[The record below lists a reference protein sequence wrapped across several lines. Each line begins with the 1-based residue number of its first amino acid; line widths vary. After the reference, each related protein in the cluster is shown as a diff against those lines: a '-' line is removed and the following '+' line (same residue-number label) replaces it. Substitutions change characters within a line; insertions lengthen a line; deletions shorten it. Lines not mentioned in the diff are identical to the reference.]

1 MQDILSIQNLLLLLF
16 AYLLGSIPTAVWI
29 GKSFY
34 NIDVR
39 EHGSK
44 NAGATNT
51 MRVLGK
57 KPGIFVLMIDVF
69 KGFLAVQMLRFLG
82 SLQPDTTPFVN
93 MQLLL
98 CLAALVGHIFPVF
111 AQFNGGKGIATLLG
125 AMLAMNSE
133 AALISLAIFLLV
145 LLVFRYVSL
154 GSMIGAL
161 FYPIYIIFIQ
171 QSTVP
176 SLIAFS
182 IFIAIAVLFTHQKNI
197 ERLLKHEEKKV
208 FSYSK
213 KQHNEKD
220 K

>member
-1 MQDILSIQNLLLLLF
+1 
-16 AYLLGSIPTAVWI
+16 
-29 GKSFY
+29 
-34 NIDVR
+34 
-39 EHGSK
+39 
-44 NAGATNT
+44 

-57 KPGIFVLMIDVF
+57 RPGIFVLIVDVL
-69 KGFLAVQMLRFLG
+69 KGFLAVQMLRFFDT
-82 SLQPDTTPFVN
+82 LQPYTVPFVN

-133 AALISLAIFLLV
+133 AALISLAIFLMV

-171 QSTVP
+171 ESTVP

-213 KQHNEKD
+213 KEQNEKG
-220 K
+220 KK